1 MIRSVIS
8 STVAG
13 PRAVTTTSYE
23 IMWPQKQDQFILSY
37 ITSETRYG
45 YDDDIILVQELFD
58 LGTKTLLLITHH
70 DDATKVGVILNRDE
84 RSESMN
90 CDKNID
96 VDVE

>member
-1 MIRSVIS
+1 MRSCGRRNKIS
-8 STVAG
+8 
-13 PRAVTTTSYE
+13 
-23 IMWPQKQDQFILSY
+23 LSY
-37 ITSETRYG
+37 LTSQVGSETRYG

>member
-1 MIRSVIS
+1 MPDQGQSPRMRSCGRRNKIS
-8 STVAG
+8 
-13 PRAVTTTSYE
+13 
-23 IMWPQKQDQFILSY
+23 LSY
-37 ITSETRYG
+37 LTSQVGSETRYG

-58 LGTKTLLLITHH
+58 LGTKTLLSITHH